1 MMPTTKQI
9 ELLQA
14 LRSLTRR
21 GVPPTMDM
29 LGDHLEITRCTVYG
43 RLRLLVEAGL
53 VSDGEKRTRRQYKL
67 TPKGQRHTIK

>member
-1 MMPTTKQI
+1 
-9 ELLQA
+9 
-14 LRSLTRR
+14 
-21 GVPPTMDM
+21 MDM